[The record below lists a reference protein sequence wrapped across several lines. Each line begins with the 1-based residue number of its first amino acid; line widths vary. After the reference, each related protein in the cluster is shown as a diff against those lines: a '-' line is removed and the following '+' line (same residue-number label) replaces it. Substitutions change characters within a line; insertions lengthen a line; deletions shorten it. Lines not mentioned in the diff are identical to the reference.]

1 MATLSDIYNK
11 VKLGED
17 LAEKGMATTA
27 EYIDQHPELTS
38 PYYTNGIAPAM
49 EANTS
54 SNYNPLESAGTA
66 VSSFVRGVGGIPG
79 VDKIA
84 EPIANGIDQL
94 HSEGYNA
101 SRLARQARN
110 DSFDERNQ
118 TKYLSDLSEGKS
130 EGMASLAKLGREAVN
145 YFSNSN
151 AKDMVDD
158 TAAAAGFLTGA
169 YVLGGFIGKALK
181 GAYAGI
187 ASARLATTAGAKM
200 AKYEDAIK
208 VAESARAQAL
218 ERLGQANISNTE
230 REALAQQV
238 TELDNTIKT
247 ASQ

>member
-27 EYIDQHPELTS
+27 EYIDKHPELAS

-101 SRLARQARN
+101 SRIARQARN

-151 AKDMVDD
+151 ASDMADD
-158 TAAAAGFLTGA
+158 TAQAAGFLAGS
-169 YVLGGFIGKALK
+169 YVLGGFIGKAIN
-181 GAYAGI
+181 GVYTGI
-187 ASARLATTAGAKM
+187 KAARLASTVEGRLAG
-200 AKYEDAIK
+200 Y
-208 VAESARAQAL
+208 Q
-218 ERLGQANISNTE
+218 
-230 REALAQQV
+230 
-238 TELDNTIKT
+238 
-247 ASQ
+247 